1 MKLKH
6 VTVAVAGIGLMFT
19 ACQKDQLISGNKT
32 GKQPNETLKTTDLMA
47 PFFTTNRENSIQTF
61 TVSASTGGTITL
73 ASGSQLFITTNAF
86 RNPNGGVTQG
96 NVTIEVNEMYSR
108 SQLLINNYPTESELN
123 PDGSGGGPIAT
134 GGSFTFRMRNA
145 SGADVT
151 APAGNVLA
159 RIKGSL
165 TGGISTDM
173 EMWTGVVSTDQS
185 RDNVWQNLGTVP
197 TILSGTTYQFPVTAR
212 TTANIDSY
220 QDWLN
225 WINGAIVRVS
235 LPVGLDD
242 SNTEVYMTYKNRPGI
257 LTSLDKFV
265 PATASSVA
273 YWTEDN
279 TYLDAGQEGSIIVVS
294 MKDGSLKAKI
304 QSYTLVDGQ
313 TEQIT
318 SVSATTVSD
327 LETAIDAL
335 P

>member
-19 ACQKDQLISGNKT
+19 ACQKEQPIPGSKT
-32 GKQPNETLKTTDLMA
+32 AKQPNGTLKTTDLMA
-47 PFFTTNRENSIQTF
+47 PFFATNRENNTQTF
-61 TVSASTGGTITL
+61 TVSAGTGGTLTL
-73 ASGSQLFITTNAF
+73 ASGSQLIIAPSAF

-96 NVTIEVNEMYSR
+96 NVTIEVNEMYKR
-108 SQLLINNYPTESELN
+108 SELLANNFPTESALN
-123 PDGSGGGPIAT
+123 SDGSGGGPIAT

-151 APAGNVLA
+151 APVGNVLA
-159 RIKGSL
+159 QIKGSL

-173 EMWTGVVSTDQS
+173 EMWSGVVSTDQS
-185 RDNVWQNLGTVP
+185 RDNAWQNLGSAPV
-197 TILSGTTYQFPVTAR
+197 IIGGTTYQFPVTAR

-225 WINGAIVRVS
+225 WINGAIVRVT
-235 LPVGLDD
+235 LPTGLDD

-265 PATASSVA
+265 PATASSAA

-294 MKDGSLKAKI
+294 MKDGSLKANI
-304 QSYTLVDGQ
+304 QSYTLVTGQ
-313 TEQIT
+313 TEHVT
-318 SVSATTVSD
+318 SVSATTLSD
-327 LETAIDAL
+327 LKIAVDAL